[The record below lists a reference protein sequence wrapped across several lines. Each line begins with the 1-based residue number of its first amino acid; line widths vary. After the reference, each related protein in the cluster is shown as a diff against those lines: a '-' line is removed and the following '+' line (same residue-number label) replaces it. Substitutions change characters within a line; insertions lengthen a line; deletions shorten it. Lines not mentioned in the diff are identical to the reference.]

1 MPTRPALV
9 LFDLDDVL
17 VGYDHGVRCAALA
30 EAIGGG
36 TDPAVVR
43 DVLFG
48 RDGLESGCDRGE
60 YGLDAYLDLLRTRH
74 GWALDAA
81 QFVAARAAATRVD
94 PAMQAL
100 CDALAAQARLA
111 MFSNNGAWIETHAPT
126 IVPELAARFDG
137 AGVCSGALRASKPSP
152 DAFTACLRRLG
163 ATAHTTLFVDDKAVN
178 AEGARLAGLDA
189 LHFTTLPTLRR
200 DLRARGFDLP
210 GDDPA

>member
-30 EAIGGG
+30 EAIGGA
-36 TDPAVVR
+36 DPAVVR
-43 DVLFG
+43 EVLFG
-48 RDGLESGCDRGE
+48 RDGLEFGCDRGE
-60 YGLDAYLDLLRTRH
+60 YELDAYLALLRERH
-74 GWALDAA
+74 GWTLDVA

-94 PAMQAL
+94 PAMLAL

-111 MFSNNGAWIETHAPT
+111 IFSNNGAWIETHAPT

-137 AGVCSGALRASKPSP
+137 AVVCSGALRASKPSP
-152 DAFTACLRRLG
+152 AAFTACLQRLG
-163 ATAHTTLFVDDKAVN
+163 ATAGTTLFLDDKAAN

-189 LHFTTLPTLRR
+189 LQFIDLPTLRR